1 MLQSDWLATSRI
13 FCDILLVEQYPTSR
27 EKNKMASR
35 FVSMND
41 EEIGVLLENSTPKNT
56 KKSTKFAMKVFDG
69 KPNVNVYKI
78 YP

>member
-1 MLQSDWLATSRI
+1 
-13 FCDILLVEQYPTSR
+13 
-27 EKNKMASR
+27 MASR